1 MIIVSYAQDFATT
14 IKESIKPVTKWSFH
28 YFTSQEQW
36 YPLLDS
42 AVYLAS
48 LRFPNRAKNL
58 FGKTLNSDQKREMR
72 EWASING
79 AVVQQRGCRQETTM
93 ARAGTLPED
102 AYFEELTPISS
113 SQGINTN
120 EQSVEEELNEG
131 EDDVGES
138 ED

>member
-1 MIIVSYAQDFATT
+1 
-14 IKESIKPVTKWSFH
+14 
-28 YFTSQEQW
+28 
-36 YPLLDS
+36 
-42 AVYLAS
+42 
-48 LRFPNRAKNL
+48 
-58 FGKTLNSDQKREMR
+58 
-72 EWASING
+72 
-79 AVVQQRGCRQETTM
+79 M

-131 EDDVGES
+131 EEDVGES